1 MGLLSSLNIAS
12 SALGVH
18 QAGINIVSNNIANMN
33 TEGYSKQRLHLG
45 TNVLALPIGDNVYN
59 QVKSSCGVEAIR
71 VDRYTTS
78 FLGSYYRDQ
87 LSEQAYLNKQA
98 GALGDLANL
107 FDDLNGKGLDGALQ
121 GFYDAL
127 DNLNQYPNDMAAR
140 VNLLNCAQEL
150 TGSMNKISQNLSKLN
165 SQGVGDGVSD
175 EALKNSEIYAD
186 VQKLNGTLEELA
198 AVNKMLIQSHT
209 GTLENNNLLDRR
221 DTILNSLAELGGFD
235 IEILENGVANVS
247 IGNTSLVVAGSVK
260 GTIGVQT
267 AAKYDEY
274 CQEVGIDNMNTSNA
288 VLTITKDDGSVIQ
301 NANNKFKTGTI
312 GAIIESASEG
322 GSEGLRTLNESLDK
336 LAVAVADVFNSLQT
350 REGAFYLDT
359 SPDGKVILSNED
371 LDMYALFTPNDG
383 SATITA
389 SNIGVNA
396 ALLADDGYKKIAA
409 AYFEGYDPAD
419 PTTFD
424 INAVGNANN
433 IIAMIN
439 TQTDNTADTFD
450 IIGNISLN
458 DYYAGIL
465 GKAASLAQS
474 GSDLAD
480 IQNSVMESLE
490 NRKTQET
497 SVDLNEELTDMI
509 KFQTAYSASARVFS
523 TCNTL
528 LDTLIN
534 LGL

>member
-1 MGLLSSLNIAS
+1 
-12 SALGVH
+12 
-18 QAGINIVSNNIANMN
+18 
-33 TEGYSKQRLHLG
+33 
-45 TNVLALPIGDNVYN
+45 
-59 QVKSSCGVEAIR
+59 
-71 VDRYTTS
+71 
-78 FLGSYYRDQ
+78 
-87 LSEQAYLNKQA
+87 
-98 GALGDLANL
+98 
-107 FDDLNGKGLDGALQ
+107 
-121 GFYDAL
+121 
-127 DNLNQYPNDMAAR
+127 
-140 VNLLNCAQEL
+140 
-150 TGSMNKISQNLSKLN
+150 
-165 SQGVGDGVSD
+165 
-175 EALKNSEIYAD
+175 
-186 VQKLNGTLEELA
+186 
-198 AVNKMLIQSHT
+198 
-209 GTLENNNLLDRR
+209 
-221 DTILNSLAELGGFD
+221 
-235 IEILENGVANVS
+235 
-247 IGNTSLVVAGSVK
+247 
-260 GTIGVQT
+260 
-267 AAKYDEY
+267 
-274 CQEVGIDNMNTSNA
+274 
-288 VLTITKDDGSVIQ
+288 
-301 NANNKFKTGTI
+301 
-312 GAIIESASEG
+312 
-322 GSEGLRTLNESLDK
+322 
-336 LAVAVADVFNSLQT
+336 
-350 REGAFYLDT
+350 
-359 SPDGKVILSNED
+359 
-371 LDMYALFTPNDG
+371 MYALFTPNDG